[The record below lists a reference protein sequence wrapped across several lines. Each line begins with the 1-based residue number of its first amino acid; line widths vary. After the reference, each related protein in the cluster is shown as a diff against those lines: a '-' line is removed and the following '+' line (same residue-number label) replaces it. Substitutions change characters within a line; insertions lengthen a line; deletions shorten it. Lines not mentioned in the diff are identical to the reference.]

1 MSGNNSI
8 LTQKALKTDSIR
20 KLGQQYTQAY
30 TDQQVEQKKEKT
42 KSKYQQP
49 RQQKPNPRS
58 PKTVVTPTNA
68 SKLAV
73 EAVNRRKKLLIAI
86 QSYLKKAVKN
96 KPNSKCAERMQHF
109 TE

>member
-1 MSGNNSI
+1 MSGKNSI
-8 LTQKALKTDSIR
+8 LTQKALKADSIR

-49 RQQKPNPRS
+49 RQPKPNPRS

-73 EAVNRRKKLLIAI
+73 EAVNRKKKLLIAI

-96 KPNSKCAERMQHF
+96 KPNSKCAERMQQF